1 MKLKKILLLFSLL
14 ALYVP
19 ALLAQTGIIR
29 GKIQDSE
36 TGEALIGVNVIIK
49 DSYNGT
55 ITDFEGNFTLPDVEP
70 GEVDLQISYVSY
82 ATKIVEDVEVEAGEV
97 TVLNVFLEPASIDI
111 EEVVVTAKQIKNS
124 ENAVLAMQK
133 KAEGIQDGISSEE
146 MKRFATSDAAE
157 SMTKITGVSVMNGKD
172 IFIRGL
178 GDRYASAQLDGQQLP
193 GTNPYKNSPQLD
205 LIPANLLENIITSKT
220 FTPDQPGNFTGG
232 NVDIQTKS
240 FPNDFTFNFSMGLAY
255 NDQASLN
262 NKFLTHEGGKTD
274 WLGYDDGT
282 RAIPD
287 ILQDTTVTQFLTRT
301 VDIRA
306 SRDDS
311 LAQVLDRASN
321 SVLNQMA
328 PGTKRSGLNN
338 KFSLSL
344 GNQVNL
350 FGKPLGFLAGINYKK
365 DYSYYDDGIS
375 ALYFLADS
383 GAAELTRDY
392 YFSDTRGSENAQVS
406 GIANIAYKYGKN
418 HSIEFKTVYN
428 HDGQNDN
435 RYLAGSWP
443 GGISNSANIFETRSL
458 HFTERELRIFKL
470 SGTNVFENANN
481 TRIDWSISD
490 IRSRQEEPDLRFFAN
505 DYTPQEEDTLYY
517 ISSSEYDLPFHYFRD
532 LIDDQ
537 IQGKIDVTI
546 PFLQSSS
553 SSNKIKFGAFYSD
566 KERDFNENRYQMVKK
581 FNVGDNYEGN
591 PEEYFSEENTGIIG
605 YDSTRNRWLFG
616 NYLTDETIAQNQYTG
631 GERVTAA
638 YFMISLNF
646 TPSLKVVGGAR
657 YETTEMFARSARYFI
672 VDSASRSQYYGE
684 IVKGD
689 LLPSLNVIYS
699 LTDDMKLRGSYTQ
712 TLARP
717 NMREMAPFAS
727 FDFIGGVIINGN
739 PELERTLI
747 SNYDL
752 RWEWYPN
759 PGEIIAVSGYYKDFN
774 NPIIKQYI
782 LTAGNPQIKYVN
794 VPEAL
799 VYGVE
804 FELRK
809 GLGFI
814 SPAID
819 DLKFAANFSLIN
831 SEVDIDPEEYEIISG
846 RNPEFDEP
854 TRPFQ
859 GQSPYLL
866 NLNLSYT
873 NEEIGFDGG
882 FSYNL
887 FGPRLTE
894 VSERGTPDVYESPA
908 GMLNFVAKKK
918 IRERFT
924 VSFNIKNILDAANRR
939 VLNYKDQEYIIQEFY
954 RGRTYSLSLSYNIN

>member
-1 MKLKKILLLFSLL
+1 MKLKKILLTCFILFISFFH
-14 ALYVP
+14 AFS
-19 ALLAQTGIIR
+19 QTGIIR
-29 GKIQDSE
+29 GKILDKK
-36 TGEALIGVNVIIK
+36 TGEALIGVNVLIK
-49 DSYNGT
+49 GTYNGT
-55 ITDFEGNFTLPDVEP
+55 ITDFEGNFSLPDIEA
-70 GEVDLQISYVSY
+70 GKIDLQISYVSY
-82 ATKIVEDVEVEAGEV
+82 ATKIIEDVLVDEDDV
-97 TVLNVFLEPASIDI
+97 TVINIFMEPASIDI

-124 ENAVLAMQK
+124 ENAVLAMQR
-133 KAEGIQDGISSEE
+133 KADGIQDGISSEE
-146 MKRFATSDAAE
+146 MKRFAASDAAE
-157 SMTKITGVSVMNGKD
+157 SMKKITGVSIMNGKD

-240 FPNDFTFNFSMGLAY
+240 FPDKFTFSVSMGAGY

-262 NKFLTHEGGKTD
+262 NNFLTHKGGDTD

-311 LAQVLDRASN
+311 LAQVLDRASQ

-328 PGTKRSGLNN
+328 PNTKRSGLNN

-350 FGKPLGFLAGINYKK
+350 FGNPLGFLGGINYKK
-365 DYSYYDDGIS
+365 DYTYYEDGVS

-383 GAAELTRDY
+383 GAQELTKDY
-392 YFSDTRGSENAQVS
+392 FFSDTRGVENTQIS
-406 GIANIAYKYGKN
+406 GLVNLAYKIGKN
-418 HSIEFKTVYN
+418 HSIEFKTIYN

-435 RYLAGSWP
+435 RYLSGSWP

-470 SGTNVFENANN
+470 SGTSVFNFANN
-481 TRIDWSISD
+481 TRIDWSLSD
-490 IRSRQEEPDLRFFAN
+490 IRSRQQEPDLRYFAN
-505 DYTPQEEDTLYY
+505 DFTPQENDSLYY

-532 LIDDQ
+532 LTDDQ

-546 PFLQSSS
+546 PLLQSSS
-553 SSNKIKFGAFYSD
+553 SSNKVKFGVFYSD
-566 KERDFNENRYQMVKK
+566 KQRDFDENRFQMIKK
-581 FNVGDNYEGN
+581 FNLGPNYEGN
-591 PEEYFSEENTGIIG
+591 PEQYFSNENVGIIG
-605 YDSTRNRWLFG
+605 YDSTRNRWEFG

-631 GERVTAA
+631 GEKISAA
-638 YFMISLNF
+638 YLMLSLNF
-646 TPSLKVVGGAR
+646 TPSFKVVGGAR
-657 YETTEMFARSARYFI
+657 YETTEMYARSARYFI
-672 VDSASRSQYYGE
+672 VDSINKPQYYGE

-689 LLPSLNVIYS
+689 LLPSLNLIYS
-699 LTDDMKLRGSYTQ
+699 LNPEMKLRASYTQ

-727 FDFIGGVIINGN
+727 FDFIGGVIVNGN
-739 PELERTLI
+739 PQLERTRI
-747 SNYDL
+747 SNFDL
-752 RWEWYPN
+752 RWEYYPK

-799 VYGVE
+799 VYGLE

-814 SPAID
+814 SPLIENYR
-819 DLKFAANFSLIN
+819 FSANFSLIY

-854 TRPFQ
+854 VRPFQ

-866 NLNLSYT
+866 NLNLSYD
-873 NEEIGFDGG
+873 NPDIGLESG

-894 VSERGTPDVYESPA
+894 VSERGTPDIYEKPA
-908 GMLNFVAKKK
+908 GLLNFVAKKRLK
-918 IRERFT
+918 DRFI
-924 VSFNIKNILDAANRR
+924 VSFNIKNILNSANRR
-939 VLNYKDQEYIIQEFY
+939 VLNYNDNEFIIQEYF
-954 RGRTYSLSLSYNIN
+954 RGRTFSLSLSYNIN